1 VWQARRS
8 VLVLRR
14 LRELRDL
21 LLAFEVPLVKERK
34 GVVVDY
40 RFAGELKSLPVDL

>member
-1 VWQARRS
+1 LWQARRNVRERC
-8 VLVLRR
+8 VLVLRQER
-14 LRELRDL
+14 
-21 LLAFEVPLVKERK
+21 LAFEVPLVEERK